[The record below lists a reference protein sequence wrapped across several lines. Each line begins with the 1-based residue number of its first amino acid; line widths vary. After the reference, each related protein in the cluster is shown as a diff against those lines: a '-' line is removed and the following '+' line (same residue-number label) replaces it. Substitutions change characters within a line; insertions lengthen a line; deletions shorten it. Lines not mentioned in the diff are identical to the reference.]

1 MSKKLEN
8 SDLSIGDTQRPPA
21 RLRVLGPFALTLAD
35 GTALT
40 IPTKKN
46 RAMLAILA
54 LATDRKATR
63 ERLCGL
69 LWADRGEEQARNSLR
84 QSLAVLR
91 RELGEAGSQILH
103 TEDDLVG
110 LKTGSLAIDA
120 TEFLMLTRSSDTPGL
135 REAASLYQGEL
146 LADTSI
152 QDAAFEDWL
161 ASERRLMADRAI
173 TVLDRLAGLEP
184 GPARIEYA
192 KRLVGF
198 DPLREAS
205 HRALMLA
212 YLDAGENGLALKQF
226 ETCSRILKDEL
237 DAEPASQTQEL
248 RQRIVDG
255 SGLPTIQNPSENLN
269 ASSQLDER
277 LLSVAILPFVNLSGD
292 AQQNYICDGIAEDI
306 ITGLARFKHLDVI
319 ARNSS
324 FLYRGD
330 VDIKKV
336 GEALEATY
344 VVEGSVRRLGQ
355 RLRITGQLIDA
366 RSRKHVWADSYDV
379 SDVELFDV
387 QDQVVQKIVA
397 TLVGRVTDASVR
409 HAKLKPPQSL
419 AAYELVQRANAL
431 NWEGREAKDEARQML
446 EAALQLDP
454 NYATAHSLLAAI
466 TLRDAA
472 YHAQLTPP
480 VLNAVLI
487 HALKAVEID
496 ANDSSCH
503 SILGWVLL
511 ARSEFNL
518 AGESIGRALQ
528 LNPNNPFAMVNRG
541 SLLNQTGY
549 PDEAIAWFER
559 VQRSDPYF
567 NPSWCREKLAFA
579 HFTARRYAEAADQLS
594 KTPKRRFYMHALEA
608 ACHANLGRHSA
619 VQAAKDRTFDI
630 RPDCNIGMVVS
641 LLPYSRAED
650 RKHLEDALDM
660 AGFQH
665 NESI

>member
-1 MSKKLEN
+1 
-8 SDLSIGDTQRPPA
+8 
-21 RLRVLGPFALTLAD
+21 
-35 GTALT
+35 
-40 IPTKKN
+40 
-46 RAMLAILA
+46 MLAILA
-54 LATDRKATR
+54 LTTDHKATR

-84 QSLAVLR
+84 QALAVLR

-103 TEDDLVG
+103 TQDDLIG

-120 TEFLMLTRSSDTPGL
+120 TEFLMLTQSSDTTRL

-173 TVLDRLAGLEP
+173 TVLDRLVGLET
-184 GPARIEYA
+184 GSARIEYA

-212 YLDAGENGLALKQF
+212 FLDAGENGLALKQF
-226 ETCSRILKDEL
+226 ETCSKILKDEL

-255 SGLPTIQNPSENLN
+255 SGLPTTQKPSEDLK
-269 ASSQLDER
+269 ASSHFDER
-277 LLSVAILPFVNLSGD
+277 LLSVAVLPFVNLSGD
-292 AQQNYICDGIAEDI
+292 AQQIYLCDGIAEDI

-330 VDIKKV
+330 IDIKKA
-336 GEALEATY
+336 GEELDATY
-344 VVEGSVRRLGQ
+344 IVEGSLRRMGQ

-366 RSRKHVWADSYDV
+366 RVRKHLWADSYDV

-387 QDQVVQKIVA
+387 QDQVVQKIIA

-431 NWEGREAKDEARQML
+431 NWEGREAKNEARKML

-454 NYATAHSLLAAI
+454 GYATAHSLLAAI
-466 TLRDAA
+466 TIRDAA
-472 YHAQLTPP
+472 YHAQLTRS
-480 VLNAVLI
+480 VLNAALT

-503 SILGWVLL
+503 SILGWILL
-511 ARSEFNL
+511 ARSEFDV
-518 AGESIGRALQ
+518 ASESIRRALQ
-528 LNPNNPFAMVNRG
+528 LNPNNPFAMMNRG
-541 SLLNQTGY
+541 SLLNQTGH

-567 NPSWCREKLAFA
+567 NPSSCCEKLAFA
-579 HFTARRYAEAADQLS
+579 HFTARRYAEASDQLS
-594 KTPKRRFYMHALEA
+594 KASKRRFYMHALDA
-608 ACHANLGRHSA
+608 ACHAKLSRHSA
-619 VQAAKDRTFDI
+619 AQTAKNRTLEI
-630 RPDCNIGMVVS
+630 RPDCDIGIVVS
-641 LLPYSRAED
+641 LLPYSLARD
-650 RKHLEDALDM
+650 REHLEDALNM

-665 NESI
+665 NESNKTLLQLINVFIGKIVEGVFHGGSVEGITCCGV